1 LTNFSNFVSH
11 NKANLRSYQLNFLSP
26 YFMGGQLLVAG
37 CWLLVPSSEFKEFR
51 VSGSEFV
58 L

>member
-26 YFMGGQLLVAG
+26 YFMGGQLQ
-37 CWLLVPSSEFKEFR
+37 
-51 VSGSEFV
+51 VSGFRFQGKYSD
-58 L
+58 